1 MARMDATLATFL
13 EGDGAQNVATVD
25 ASGEPSVG
33 RAWGLRVHPDGIV
46 RAIVGADTAT
56 TANLTIAGRIAVVVT
71 DVATYRSV
79 QVKGAIVGVE
89 PATAADHGVYA
100 RYQGE
105 FTAALLA
112 AGRTTPMDH
121 VWPAM
126 IVAVK
131 IEVDA
136 VFDQT
141 PGPGAG
147 LPVPS
152 TQ

>member
-1 MARMDATLATFL
+1 MARMDAALATFL
-13 EGDGAQNVATVD
+13 EGDGAQNVATAD
-25 ASGEPSVG
+25 ATGEPSVG

-46 RAIVGADTAT
+46 RAIVGADTTT
-56 TANLTIAGRIAVVVT
+56 TANLTIAGRIAVVIT

-89 PATAADHGVYA
+89 QATAADHEVYA

-105 FTAALLA
+105 FTTALLA

-121 VWPAM
+121 VWPAT
-126 IVAVK
+126 IIAVT
-131 IEVDA
+131 IDADA

-147 LPVPS
+147 SPVPS